1 MLATGP
7 EDLATAVTVGKL
19 FTVMCVCARYV
30 SDDTAHLLR
39 LTQLMLA
46 TGPEDLATAVTVND
60 GDTLLNKLLK
70 FFGSARPRDRDEYVD
85 EVPTQSLAVR
95 LHEINL
101 FAPTTTTTVLHP
113 FNGLFSRTTWV
124 SRYQKGKAS
133 LDLNEAR
140 DDGVFGCSGI
150 SWTMFKQSAP
160 RCRQIT
166 TPTPQ
171 AGCSS

>member
-7 EDLATAVTVGKL
+7 QDLPTAVTVGKL

-101 FAPTTTTTVLHP
+101 LH
-113 FNGLFSRTTWV
+113 LLLLLQYYTRLT
-124 SRYQKGKAS
+124 AS
-133 LDLNEAR
+133 FPGR
-140 DDGVFGCSGI
+140 PG
-150 SWTMFKQSAP
+150 
-160 RCRQIT
+160 
-166 TPTPQ
+166 
-171 AGCSS
+171 

>member
-1 MLATGP
+1 
-7 EDLATAVTVGKL
+7 
-19 FTVMCVCARYV
+19 
-30 SDDTAHLLR
+30 
-39 LTQLMLA
+39 MLA

-101 FAPTTTTTVLHP
+101 LHLLLLLDP

-140 DDGVFGCSGI
+140 DEWVWG
-150 SWTMFKQSAP
+150 
-160 RCRQIT
+160 
-166 TPTPQ
+166 
-171 AGCSS
+171 